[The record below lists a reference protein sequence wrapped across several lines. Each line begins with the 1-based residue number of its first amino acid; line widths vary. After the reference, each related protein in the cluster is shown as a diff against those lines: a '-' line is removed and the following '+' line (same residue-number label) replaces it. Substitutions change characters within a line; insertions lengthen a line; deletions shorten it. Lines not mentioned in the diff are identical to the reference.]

1 MAETITLCEIF
12 LPVYFFGIN
21 LHMLLHTCAPEGSIM
36 QLGPPCVH
44 QCYDQ
49 ERMGGIFVKQ
59 KGYSNKN
66 FIAGITKK
74 YLIGEKLRLST
85 FTRNLTYETD
95 YMSSDI
101 TICPG
106 PAIKDFKS
114 NDPNLC
120 QLAKQ
125 ITGSDEKNLMGNL
138 LSTFT
143 INGIKF
149 TTEEFS
155 DTSRKNHNNSYVK
168 IKTELMDEY
177 GIIKKI
183 FFPNS
188 LENKERLLFVE
199 IQWMEREEHKR
210 QSKKSIAQDSF
221 DPLIKVKIAT
231 AYPLQWIQ
239 AASIYPM
246 NVSCPPMIDSK
257 GKHSATSK
265 YVLEWPEFLE

>member
-1 MAETITLCEIF
+1 
-12 LPVYFFGIN
+12 
-21 LHMLLHTCAPEGSIM
+21 
-36 QLGPPCVH
+36 
-44 QCYDQ
+44 
-49 ERMGGIFVKQ
+49 
-59 KGYSNKN
+59 
-66 FIAGITKK
+66 
-74 YLIGEKLRLST
+74 
-85 FTRNLTYETD
+85 
-95 YMSSDI
+95 
-101 TICPG
+101 
-106 PAIKDFKS
+106 
-114 NDPNLC
+114 
-120 QLAKQ
+120 
-125 ITGSDEKNLMGNL
+125 
-138 LSTFT
+138 
-143 INGIKF
+143 
-149 TTEEFS
+149 
-155 DTSRKNHNNSYVK
+155 
-168 IKTELMDEY
+168 MDEY